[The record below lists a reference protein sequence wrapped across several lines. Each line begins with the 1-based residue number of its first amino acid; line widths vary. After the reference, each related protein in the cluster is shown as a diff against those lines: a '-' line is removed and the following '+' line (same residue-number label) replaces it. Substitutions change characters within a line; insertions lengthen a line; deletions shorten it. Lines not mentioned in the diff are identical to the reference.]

1 MPIYTGTGD
10 HGQTGLFG
18 NRRVAKDHSR
28 IEAYG
33 TVDELNSFLGL
44 LRSEPLE
51 PQFDQQLKSIQD
63 ELFEVGPHLATE
75 GGKACL
81 ARIEPAILEIE
92 RWIDASEAMLPP
104 LRTFV
109 LPGGCRV
116 AGLLHVLR
124 TVSRRAE
131 RCFWTAARL
140 ASEPDGTA
148 NPIQPIPSQIGIY
161 LNRLS
166 DLFFTWARRANLQA
180 GVADVPWHRAG
191 QSPG

>member
-33 TVDELNSFLGL
+33 TVDE
-44 LRSEPLE
+44 
-51 PQFDQQLKSIQD
+51 
-63 ELFEVGPHLATE
+63 LATE

-148 NPIQPIPSQIGIY
+148 NPIQPIPPQIGIY